1 MPKSV
6 AVLAAV
12 VILGETAPAS
22 SVLPGIPSHRPSVEA
37 PGDFQGQV
45 SRPRRSRSGPVAD
58 EVKAIDHS
66 SRCSPAA
73 TAPSRI
79 NTVIFSSL
87 RLPGVLELYAG
98 DRADSTA
105 EIEEAQSPVVLND
118 PKRHQ

>member
-12 VILGETAPAS
+12 VVLGETAPAS
-22 SVLPGIPSHRPSVEA
+22 SVLPGIPSHRRPWKHLA
-37 PGDFQGQV
+37 I
-45 SRPRRSRSGPVAD
+45 SRDRYLDHVGRALDLLPYG
-58 EVKAIDHS
+58 VKAMDHS
-66 SRCSPAA
+66 TRCSPAA